1 LQKLSSSKKKEY
13 DVKKRLANILSD
25 IRSSSVVI
33 IGDVMLDEYIRGD
46 SHRISP
52 EAPEPIIE
60 EHEHIY
66 VAGGA
71 ANVAVNVTSLGAC
84 AKLYGVIGD
93 DGEGEKYLI
102 TLREAG
108 VDDSGII
115 TVKDRPTTRKTRL
128 IARGNQVLRVDKE
141 TTEPIDRSLE
151 AQMVESISVLPEDVV
166 IVSDYAKGVVT
177 PGLVKKI
184 IKTGKRVIIDPKS
197 PDFGIYEGAHLI
209 TPNQAELC
217 RYAGIQSS
225 LPENIER
232 AGRKLM
238 KKYNISNILVTLGAQ
253 GMCLIE
259 KGGSVSHIHT
269 RAREVYDVTGAGDT
283 VIATVASAVAAG
295 ASLEDACYV
304 SNIAAGIV
312 VGKHQTATA
321 SPGEIMSYAFG
332 PSASGKIVDRD
343 TLEKRVEELKKAG
356 RKIVFT
362 NGCFDLLH
370 IGHIT
375 SLNEARG
382 LGDVLIVGLN
392 TDSSVCRL
400 KGENRPIIPEEERSH
415 VLAALECVDYV
426 ALFDEDTPVELIK
439 AVHPDV
445 LVKGSDYT
453 VEQVVGHDF
462 VQSYGGIVHI
472 MPIVNNMSTSTIINR
487 IKENF

>member
-1 LQKLSSSKKKEY
+1 
-13 DVKKRLANILSD
+13 
-25 IRSSSVVI
+25 
-33 IGDVMLDEYIRGD
+33 
-46 SHRISP
+46 
-52 EAPEPIIE
+52 
-60 EHEHIY
+60 
-66 VAGGA
+66 
-71 ANVAVNVTSLGAC
+71 
-84 AKLYGVIGD
+84 
-93 DGEGEKYLI
+93 
-102 TLREAG
+102 
-108 VDDSGII
+108 
-115 TVKDRPTTRKTRL
+115 
-128 IARGNQVLRVDKE
+128 
-141 TTEPIDRSLE
+141 
-151 AQMVESISVLPEDVV
+151 
-166 IVSDYAKGVVT
+166 
-177 PGLVKKI
+177 
-184 IKTGKRVIIDPKS
+184 
-197 PDFGIYEGAHLI
+197 
-209 TPNQAELC
+209 
-217 RYAGIQSS
+217 
-225 LPENIER
+225 
-232 AGRKLM
+232 
-238 KKYNISNILVTLGAQ
+238 
-253 GMCLIE
+253 
-259 KGGSVSHIHT
+259 
-269 RAREVYDVTGAGDT
+269 
-283 VIATVASAVAAG
+283 
-295 ASLEDACYV
+295 
-304 SNIAAGIV
+304 
-312 VGKHQTATA
+312 GKHQTATA